1 MRIEQEDRNES
12 DDQIDGENS
21 NYDDYSLGTTL
32 NKRSSLPVEIEKRDS
47 DMQVEVRS
55 NAVYSEDIG
64 VSGFGQNKFDGDVV
78 QHLKDKVSENEVQ
91 EKVQQEVQAIK
102 KSSWLQVLEKER
114 AAKAE
119 REAAERKQRAARL
132 AILFEEEDVLS
143 QDDEDILDA
152 GAAK

>member
-1 MRIEQEDRNES
+1 MLS
-12 DDQIDGENS
+12 EN
-21 NYDDYSLGTTL
+21 YG
-32 NKRSSLPVEIEKRDS
+32 P
-47 DMQVEVRS
+47 
-55 NAVYSEDIG
+55 

-78 QHLKDKVSENEVQ
+78 QHLKDKVSEHEVR
-91 EKVQQEVQAIK
+91 EKVQQEVEAIK

-143 QDDEDILDA
+143 
-152 GAAK
+152 